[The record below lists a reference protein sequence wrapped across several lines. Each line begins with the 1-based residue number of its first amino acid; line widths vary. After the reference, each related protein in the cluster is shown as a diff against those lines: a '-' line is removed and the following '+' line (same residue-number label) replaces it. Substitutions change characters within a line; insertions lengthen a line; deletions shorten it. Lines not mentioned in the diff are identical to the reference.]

1 MTGFIWLR
9 DAMAQF
15 LNWHTGQMSRTRQM
29 RESKA
34 LPARSEGNSEQWLQ
48 APSTLACPKGGVD
61 VWRVRL
67 DEPEA
72 GGTETSILSRDED
85 ARASRFHFEKDRIY
99 FTRCRSALRR
109 LLAGYLSVPAAE
121 ICFKYLSGGKPQL
134 AVHQNPGALEFNVS
148 HSGSIALIAVG
159 SGQRIGVDIERI
171 RSDADT
177 GALAERFFSVR
188 ERAGLR
194 ALPDHLRVEGF
205 FACWTRKE
213 AFLKAT
219 GDGLSFPLA
228 DFSVSTN
235 PDVPPQLEEIRGDT
249 EAGKRWFMADL
260 SVADDYRA
268 AVTSDASISVVNTYA
283 WN

>member
-1 MTGFIWLR
+1 
-9 DAMAQF
+9 
-15 LNWHTGQMSRTRQM
+15 M

-34 LPARSEGNSEQWLQ
+34 LPMRSEGNSGQWLQ
-48 APSTLACPKGGVD
+48 APSILACPAGGAD

-72 GGTETSILSRDED
+72 SGTEASVLSADEN
-85 ARASRFHFEKDRIY
+85 ARASRFHFEKDRVY

-109 LLAGYLSVPAAE
+109 LLAGYLQVPAEE
-121 ICFKYLSGGKPQL
+121 ICFNYSTGGKPQL
-134 AVHQNPGALEFNVS
+134 AVDQNPRALEFNLS
-148 HSGSIALIAVG
+148 HSGRIALIAVG
-159 SGQRIGVDIERI
+159 SEQRIGVDVEKI
-171 RSDADT
+171 RLDVDT

-194 ALPDHLRVEGF
+194 ALPDDLRVAGF

-219 GDGLSFPLA
+219 GDGLSFPLT
-228 DFSVSTN
+228 DFSVSTH
-235 PDVPPQLEEIRGDT
+235 PDLPPQVEEIRGEV
-249 EAGKRWFMADL
+249 EAGKKWFMGGLFVGDG
-260 SVADDYRA
+260 YRA
-268 AVTSDASISVVNTYA
+268 TVASDASISVVRTYA

>member
-1 MTGFIWLR
+1 
-9 DAMAQF
+9 
-15 LNWHTGQMSRTRQM
+15 M

-34 LPARSEGNSEQWLQ
+34 LPARSEGNSGQWLQ
-48 APSTLACPKGGVD
+48 APSTLTCSTGDVD

-67 DEPEA
+67 DEPEGA
-72 GGTETSILSRDED
+72 GTEASILAPDENV
-85 ARASRFHFEKDRIY
+85 RASRFHFEKDRVH
-99 FTRCRSALRR
+99 FVRCRSALRR
-109 LLAGYLSVPAAE
+109 LLAAYLSVRAAE
-121 ICFKYLSGGKPQL
+121 ICFEYLSGGKPQL
-134 AVHQNPGALEFNVS
+134 AVYQNSSALEFNVS

-159 SGQRIGVDIERI
+159 SGQRIGVDIEKI
-171 RSDADT
+171 RPDVDAD
-177 GALAERFFSVR
+177 ALAERFFSVR

-194 ALPDHLRVEGF
+194 ALPDHLRVAGF

-235 PDVPPQLEEIRGDT
+235 PDVPPQLEEIRGDR
-249 EAGKRWFMADL
+249 EAGKKWLMADL
-260 SVADDYRA
+260 SVGNGYRA
-268 AVTSDASISVVNTYA
+268 AVTSEGPLRAVNTYA